1 MIGRVFLIQSS
12 RFSRKRD
19 EKWVKA
25 ASGLLVSEESDA
37 VTLKG
42 TEPG

>member
-12 RFSRKRD
+12 GFSRKRD

-25 ASGLLVSEESDA
+25 ASGLRVSEESDA